1 MERKNHATA
10 RIRPEPTPRVRAG
23 RAPPRGAVHREIDGN
38 GSNTRRRVCRNFVF
52 LKRMDF
58 VSSSHTATRAAM
70 TR

>member
-1 MERKNHATA
+1 
-10 RIRPEPTPRVRAG
+10 VRAG